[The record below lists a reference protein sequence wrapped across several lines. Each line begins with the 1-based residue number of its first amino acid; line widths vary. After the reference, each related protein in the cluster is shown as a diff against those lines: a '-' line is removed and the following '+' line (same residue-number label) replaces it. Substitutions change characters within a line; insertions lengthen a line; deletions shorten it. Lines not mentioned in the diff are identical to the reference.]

1 MGPLNSRGS
10 SGGNTRAGPRQS
22 RGDSGT
28 PPLFRSCLSFLSSLS
43 QRRSSVGPLSRA
55 STDHVPRPPRN
66 YARTI
71 QNIRPGCISL
81 AVPEQ
86 SWCPQMA
93 SLSAIVRLWIPGFEL
108 FGRPATQRIAQ
119 YRARTVAIS
128 TLVNFLRLA
137 PHPYAFS
144 TRNNLLLAILA
155 HKVLVFREV
164 RWWFCY
170 EGAENCMTLQ
180 LWTLISRCSFFLRWQ
195 IRGAT

>member
-1 MGPLNSRGS
+1 MAIDADIRYNPLLAVPGQSCQDPGYVVGPLNYRES

-55 STDHVPRPPRN
+55 STDHVPRPSRN

-128 TLVNFLRLA
+128 TFAVDRYFLQSW
-137 PHPYAFS
+137 H
-144 TRNNLLLAILA
+144 TRCWSSV
-155 HKVLVFREV
+155 KSDGGF
-164 RWWFCY
+164 
-170 EGAENCMTLQ
+170 
-180 LWTLISRCSFFLRWQ
+180 
-195 IRGAT
+195 ATKELKTA